1 MNSHSLHAKSVAASR
16 RSFLKTGAALGAAAA
31 LPSFTMRAADEQKK
45 WPDNPLLQGSWTPV
59 HEEVAADNLK
69 IIGKLPADL
78 EGMFVRNGPNP
89 QFPPKQNYHLF
100 EGDGMIHGVRLRDGK
115 ASYRNRWVRTAAW
128 QEERK
133 ANKTLYPSFLDPIDL
148 TFFGKQL
155 LAGKSPFANRAN
167 TALIWHHGK
176 LLALWE
182 GGAPHEIKVPGLETV
197 GEYNFGGALKHA
209 CTAHPKVDPRTGEM
223 MFHAYPVAPF
233 QSNLVYSVADR
244 KGKIIHTTQVK
255 LPRPVMMHDL
265 AITSKFTLF
274 LDAPFVL
281 DSAGL
286 MRGNPLYKWEP
297 KFGARIGVLPRL
309 AAGDK
314 VRWFEIKPGFVFHV
328 FNAFEDGDEVNL
340 YGCRYPSFPDFLTF
354 NPKALNGKGAEIAKE
369 DRPVAY
375 RWQLNLKTG
384 KTTEGPLHDFD
395 CEFPRIEDRLA
406 GTKTRYGY
414 GLSGVNAQLGFNS
427 LVKFDFAK
435 ERNERHHLGKDRESG
450 EGVFVRQKDGKNED
464 DGYLIS
470 FVYDHAERQ
479 SEMAIID
486 CRDFKKAVIARVLI
500 PQRVPNGFHGM
511 WLDDD
516 VL

>member
-31 LPSFTMRAADEQKK
+31 LPSFFLRAADKQKK
-45 WPDNPLLQGSWTPV
+45 WPDNSFLQGNWTPV
-59 HEEVAADNLK
+59 HEEITADNLK

-78 EGMFVRNGPNP
+78 EGMFVRNGPNL

-100 EGDGMIHGVRLRDGK
+100 EGDGMIHGVRLRAGK

-128 QEERK
+128 QEENK
-133 ANKTLYPSFLDPIDL
+133 ANKALYSSILDPIDF
-148 TFFGKQL
+148 TFLAKQL
-155 LAGKSPFANRAN
+155 LAGKNPFPNRAN

-197 GEYNFGGALKHA
+197 GEYNFGGALKHP
-209 CTAHPKVDPRTGEM
+209 CTAHPKVDPKTGEM
-223 MFHAYPVAPF
+223 MFHAYGVAPF
-233 QSNLVYSVADR
+233 QPNLVYSVADR
-244 KGKIIHTTQVK
+244 KGKIIHTTQIK

-265 AITSKFTLF
+265 AITGKFTLF
-274 LDAPFVL
+274 LDAPFVM
-281 DSAGL
+281 DMAGAML
-286 MRGNPLYKWEP
+286 GKPPFKWEP
-297 KFGARIGVLPRL
+297 KFGARIGVLPRH

-314 VRWFEIKPGFVFHV
+314 VRWFEIKPCFVFHV

-340 YGCRYPSFPDFLTF
+340 YGCRYPSFPDFLNL
-354 NPKALNGKGAEIAKE
+354 NPPAANDQGAGGAEGGA
-369 DRPVAY
+369 PVAY
-375 RWQLNLKTG
+375 RWRLNLKTG
-384 KTTEGPLHDFD
+384 KTTEGALDEFD
-395 CEFPRIEDRLA
+395 CEFPRVDDRLA
-406 GTKTRYGY
+406 GAKTRYGY
-414 GLSGVNAQLGFNS
+414 GLSSGTA
-427 LVKFDFAK
+427 LVKFDFVK
-435 ERNERHHLGKDRESG
+435 DRNERHDFGKGRETG
-450 EGVFVRQKDGKNED
+450 EGVFVPRKDGKNED

-470 FVYDHAERQ
+470 FVYDHAERR

-486 CRDFKKAVIARVLI
+486 CRDFKKAVVARVLI

>member
-1 MNSHSLHAKSVAASR
+1 MARFSR
-16 RSFLKTGAALGAAAA
+16 RKFLSGSATTGLLLGSSHLSFAE
-31 LPSFTMRAADEQKK
+31 DDQKK
-45 WPDNPLLQGSWTPV
+45 WPKNPFLQGNRTPV
-59 HEEVAADNLK
+59 HEEITADNLK

-78 EGMFVRNGPNP
+78 EGMFVRNGPNL

-100 EGDGMIHGVRLRDGK
+100 EGDGMIHGVRLREGK

-128 QEERK
+128 KEENK
-133 ANKTLYPSFLDPIDL
+133 ANKALYSSILDPIDF
-148 TFFGKQL
+148 TFLAKQL
-155 LAGKSPFANRAN
+155 LAGKSPFPNRAN

-197 GEYNFGGALKHA
+197 GEYNFGGALKHP
-209 CTAHPKVDPRTGEM
+209 CTAHPKIDPKTGEM
-223 MFHAYPVAPF
+223 MFHAYSPAPIPPF
-233 QSNLVYSVADR
+233 LVYSVADR
-244 KGKIIHTTQVK
+244 KGKIVHTTSIK

-265 AITSKFTLF
+265 AITENSTLF
-274 LDAPFVL
+274 FDAPYVM
-281 DSAGL
+281 DMAGA
-286 MRGNPLYKWEP
+286 MRGKPPFKWEP
-297 KFGARIGVLPRL
+297 KFGARIGVLPRR

-314 VRWFEIKPGFVFHV
+314 VRWFEIEPCFVFHV

-340 YGCRYPSFPDFLTF
+340 YGCRYPRFPDFVNL
-354 NPKALNGKGAEIAKE
+354 NPPAANDKGAEGSMPI
-369 DRPVAY
+369 AY
-375 RWQLNLKTG
+375 RWRLNLKTG
-384 KTTEGPLHDFD
+384 KTTEGALDEFD
-395 CEFPRIEDRLA
+395 CEFPRVDDQLA

-414 GLSGVNAQLGFNS
+414 GLSSGTA
-427 LVKFDFAK
+427 LVKFDFVK
-435 ERNERHHLGKDRESG
+435 DRNERHDFGKGRESG
-450 EGVFVRQKDGKNED
+450 EGVFVPRKDGKNED

-470 FVYDHAERQ
+470 FVYDHAERR

>member
-1 MNSHSLHAKSVAASR
+1 MSFHTPHPKSDAGSR
-16 RSFLKTGAALGAAAA
+16 RSFLKTGAALGAATAV
-31 LPSFTMRAADEQKK
+31 LPFSSRASDAKNE
-45 WPDNPLLQGSWTPV
+45 WPDNPLLQGSWAPV
-59 HEEVAADNLK
+59 HEEIAADNLK

-115 ASYRNRWVRTAAW
+115 ASYLNRWVRTAAW
-128 QEERK
+128 QEEKK
-133 ANKTLYPSFLDPIDL
+133 ADKAIYPSFLDPIDL

-209 CTAHPKVDPRTGEM
+209 CTAHPKVDPKTGEM
-223 MFHAYPVAPF
+223 MFHAYPVAPL

-244 KGKIIHTTQVK
+244 KGKIIHTTKVK

-265 AITSKFTLF
+265 AITLKFTLF
-274 LDAPFVL
+274 LDMPFVL

-286 MRGNPLYKWEP
+286 MRGNPLYKWAP
-297 KFGARIGVLPRL
+297 KFGARIGVLPRH
-309 AAGDK
+309 AVGDK

-340 YGCRYPSFPDFLTF
+340 YGCRYPRFPEFVTF
-354 NPKALNGKGAEIAKE
+354 NPKALNGKGGEIAKE
-369 DRPVAY
+369 NRPVAY

-384 KTTEGPLHDFD
+384 KTTEGALDEFD
-395 CEFPRIEDRLA
+395 CEFPRIDDRLA
-406 GTKTRYGY
+406 GVKTRYGY
-414 GLSGVNAQLGFNS
+414 GVSGVNAQLGFDS

-435 ERNERHHLGKDRESG
+435 KKNERHNLGKNRESG
-450 EGVFVRQKDGKNED
+450 EGVFVRRKNGKDED

-470 FVYDHAERQ
+470 FVHDHAERQ

-486 CRDFKKAVIARVLI
+486 CRDFKEAVVARILI

-511 WLDDD
+511 WLDAGA
-516 VL
+516 L